1 MLVGLFHLYL
11 WKLLLFFRMLLMYVI
26 RLGCVIL
33 VLRSVFSSTMSLLIL
48 CNQCYTV
55 CLCLFSSSTRPRWSQ
70 DVVVVVLF
78 SVGIWLCLCSRNC
91 SALWCMVED
100 VVDIFCLYQEAAVI
114 TCIYDGVVREGLNNK
129 NYEANSGGVLNS
141 K

>member
-1 MLVGLFHLYL
+1 
-11 WKLLLFFRMLLMYVI
+11 
-26 RLGCVIL
+26 
-33 VLRSVFSSTMSLLIL
+33 
-48 CNQCYTV
+48 
-55 CLCLFSSSTRPRWSQ
+55 
-70 DVVVVVLF
+70 
-78 SVGIWLCLCSRNC
+78 
-91 SALWCMVED
+91 MVED